1 MDSAGYTA
9 LTRQSG
15 LKREM
20 ATVAN
25 NIANISTAGFRREGL
40 IFSEHVKALEPGEPS
55 LSMASGNVHM
65 TDERQGSLTQTN
77 GTYDFAIEGD
87 GYFLLETAGG
97 QLLTRAGSFTP
108 GPEGELVAAD
118 GARLLDAG
126 GAPIFV
132 PPDAR
137 AVALSADGTLTAD
150 GRPVTQVG
158 LYQPADP
165 IDLTHRQGTR
175 FGVDGDL
182 VPVEQAVILQG
193 FVEGSNVDPVSEIA
207 RMIEVQH
214 AYQMG
219 QKFLEKEDERIRSVV
234 QTLGR

>member
-1 MDSAGYTA
+1 MDSAGYTV

-25 NIANISTAGFRREGL
+25 NIANISTGGFRREGL
-40 IFSEHVKALEPGEPS
+40 IFSEHVKILDRGEPF
-55 LSMASGNVHM
+55 LSMASANVRM
-65 TDERQGSLTQTN
+65 TNERQGSLTQTN
-77 GTYDFAIEGD
+77 GTYDFAIEGE
-87 GYFLLETAGG
+87 GYFLLETG
-97 QLLTRAGSFTP
+97 QGQVLTRAGSFTP
-108 GPEGELVAAD
+108 NAEGELVASD

-137 AVALSADGTLTAD
+137 AVALAADGTLTVD
-150 GRPVTQVG
+150 GRPVTEVG
-158 LYQPADP
+158 LFQPADP
-165 IDLTHRQGTR
+165 TDLTHREGTR
-175 FGVDGDL
+175 FAVEGEL
-182 VPVEQAVILQG
+182 LPVEQPVILQG

-219 QKFLEKEDERIRSVV
+219 QKFLDREDERIRSVL